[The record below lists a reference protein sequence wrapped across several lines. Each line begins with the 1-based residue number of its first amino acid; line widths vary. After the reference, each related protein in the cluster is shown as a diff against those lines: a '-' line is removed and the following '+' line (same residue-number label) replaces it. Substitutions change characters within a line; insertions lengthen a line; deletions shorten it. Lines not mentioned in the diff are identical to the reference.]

1 MGKENGKKS
10 EGVRKWE
17 KRDKERGSRGSKK
30 MEHDQDGRRKEGQEV
45 CSRMRGC
52 Q

>member
-1 MGKENGKKS
+1 MGKKKGKKS

-30 MEHDQDGRRKEGQEV
+30 MEHDQDGRRKGQ
-45 CSRMRGC
+45 
-52 Q
+52 